1 MGKFLKT
8 EVTMNKKVGIYLAGS
23 IKKGHENPQESFWT
37 ENDMVK
43 IQNGF
48 QEYEVIFLNPAFR
61 MDNLAD
67 QHSVFGRDMTQVF
80 CSHVVFVDARDRR
93 GLGVGAE
100 MMWAKMNKIPVVT
113 WAPKDSHYN
122 KTKATILGVEV
133 DDFIHPFVYG
143 LSDKIVDRLEEGA
156 LWIENMLSDPSIE
169 IKGVKAIQAAMQYY
183 QESQLPS
190 DLPMREI
197 LSCEIFNDRM
207 MRPLAEASKG
217 V

>member
-1 MGKFLKT
+1 MMT
-8 EVTMNKKVGIYLAGS
+8 KKIGIYLAGS
-23 IKKGHENPQESFWT
+23 IKKGHENSQGSFWT
-37 ENDMVK
+37 ESDLAL
-43 IQNGF
+43 IQNSF
-48 QEYEVIFLNPAFR
+48 QKHEVIFLNPALR

-113 WAPKDSHYN
+113 WAPKDSHYS
-122 KTKATILGVEV
+122 KTKTTILGVEV

-143 LSDKIVDRLEEGA
+143 LSDKIVDKLEEGA
-156 LWIENMLSDPSIE
+156 LWIEKMLSDPSIE
-169 IKGVKAIQAAMQYY
+169 IKGLKHIQAAMQYY
-183 QESQLPS
+183 QESQLPI

-197 LSCEIFNDRM
+197 LSCETFNNRLT
-207 MRPLAEASKG
+207 RPLVE
-217 V
+217 VTLN

>member
-1 MGKFLKT
+1 MGDMMT
-8 EVTMNKKVGIYLAGS
+8 KKIGVYLAGS

-37 ENDMVK
+37 ESDIAL
-43 IQNGF
+43 IQNSF
-48 QEYEVIFLNPAFR
+48 QKHEVIFLNPAFR

-122 KTKATILGVEV
+122 KTKTTILGVEV
-133 DDFIHPFVYG
+133 NNFIHPFVYG
-143 LSDKIVDRLEEGA
+143 LSDKIIDRLEEGA
-156 LWIENMLSDPSIE
+156 LWIEKMLSDPSIE
-169 IKGVKAIQAAMQYY
+169 IKGLKHIQAAMQYY
-183 QESQLPS
+183 QESQLPI

-197 LSCEIFNDRM
+197 LNCETFNDRLT
-207 MRPLAEASKG
+207 RPLAEAH
-217 V
+217 